1 VLHSKWS
8 LAARAVQPLRHRE
21 VRGYALFFALIY
33 FVQGA
38 IDLTSGLAN
47 QPIQYLLKENMGLT
61 AAQSGFF
68 FAVIGLG
75 WTIKPLYGLF
85 SDFFPLAGYQRKGY
99 LLLMSTLGTL
109 SWLTLA
115 FSPPHYY
122 VVLVLLTVCAATL
135 AFCDV
140 MTDALMVE
148 VGRPLGLTGS
158 FQALQWA
165 SISLAFTLAQF
176 GGGYLSAHATAQ
188 TAFLLAAGFPLVTL
202 IGTLKLV
209 REPKTIM
216 NRKSLQETGT
226 ALWQAAQSRT
236 VWIVAGFLF
245 FWNFSPSLGTP
256 LLYYETDVLRFSK
269 VFIGALGALSNAAGM
284 LGALLFFAYCREIPL
299 DRLLFFAVALG
310 VAATLG
316 FIGLSGPKSAILLF
330 FLFGTIS
337 QITHLAVLDLA
348 ARSCPVRAE
357 GTVFALLMSSLN
369 VGRTGSTFLGGW
381 LYDYLGLTPLILV
394 SAGFTALCWLLVPF
408 LRGGITRPENIH

>member
-1 VLHSKWS
+1 
-8 LAARAVQPLRHRE
+8 
-21 VRGYALFFALIY
+21 
-33 FVQGA
+33 
-38 IDLTSGLAN
+38 
-47 QPIQYLLKENMGLT
+47 
-61 AAQSGFF
+61 
-68 FAVIGLG
+68 
-75 WTIKPLYGLF
+75 
-85 SDFFPLAGYQRKGY
+85 
-99 LLLMSTLGTL
+99 
-109 SWLTLA
+109 
-115 FSPPHYY
+115 
-122 VVLVLLTVCAATL
+122 
-135 AFCDV
+135 
-140 MTDALMVE
+140 
-148 VGRPLGLTGS
+148 
-158 FQALQWA
+158 
-165 SISLAFTLAQF
+165 
-176 GGGYLSAHATAQ
+176 
-188 TAFLLAAGFPLVTL
+188 
-202 IGTLKLV
+202 
-209 REPKTIM
+209 M
-216 NRKSLQETGT
+216 NRESLRETGT

-408 LRGGITRPENIH
+408 LRGGIIRPENIH

>member
-1 VLHSKWS
+1 ML
-8 LAARAVQPLRHRE
+8 
-21 VRGYALFFALIY
+21 
-33 FVQGA
+33 
-38 IDLTSGLAN
+38 
-47 QPIQYLLKENMGLT
+47 
-61 AAQSGFF
+61 
-68 FAVIGLG
+68 
-75 WTIKPLYGLF
+75 
-85 SDFFPLAGYQRKGY
+85 
-99 LLLMSTLGTL
+99 
-109 SWLTLA
+109 LTL
-115 FSPPHYY
+115 
-122 VVLVLLTVCAATL
+122 CAGTL

-148 VGRPLGLTGS
+148 VGRPLELTGS
-158 FQALQWA
+158 FQAVQWA

-188 TAFLLAAGFPLVTL
+188 TTFLLAACFPLVTL
-202 IGTLKLV
+202 IGTLTLV
-209 REPKTIM
+209 REPKTRV
-216 NRKSLQETGT
+216 NRESLRETGV

-269 VFIGALGALSNAAGM
+269 IFIGTLGALSNAAGM

-316 FIGLSGPKSAILLF
+316 FVGLIGPTSAVILFL
-330 FLFGTIS
+330 LFGTLS
-337 QITHLAVLDLA
+337 QITHLVVLDLA

-369 VGRTGSTFLGGW
+369 VGKTGSTFLGGW
-381 LYDYLGLTPLILV
+381 LYDRWGFVPLILV
-394 SAGFTALCWLLVPF
+394 SASFTALCWPLVSYLPAHNGKREGV
-408 LRGGITRPENIH
+408 LR